1 MRQISF
7 PGLPN
12 ILRKAKSIQARIPIF
27 IDMSRFVSVY
37 VTVNIGPITTKCI
50 GLIQK
55 MGNLEMLALTGL
67 QNKEAVSN
75 PLLVRW
81 LFPVYGDACDESI
94 KFL

>member
-1 MRQISF
+1 
-7 PGLPN
+7 
-12 ILRKAKSIQARIPIF
+12 
-27 IDMSRFVSVY
+27 
-37 VTVNIGPITTKCI
+37 
-50 GLIQK
+50 